1 VKRSKGR
8 FFFGGD
14 RIGFLDIAFFFLDAS
29 RAGSFCSTN

>member
-1 VKRSKGR
+1 MKRSSKGR

-14 RIGFLDIAFFFLDAS
+14 RIGFLDIAFFLGAS